1 MILAGPY
8 RLRAKT
14 RSAYYSVRFLADPD
28 TERELVRGSGERFHA
43 RCRTPGPKIMGESRL
58 SGDWCLLCC
67 AGGVWWLGG
76 LDRVEAH
83 GEPQRVGLAH
93 DAAHGAFGVESSEVV
108 AAEIGVVDV
117 VGEHVPDRS

>member
-1 MILAGPY
+1 M
-8 RLRAKT
+8 
-14 RSAYYSVRFLADPD
+14 PD
-28 TERELVRGSGERFHA
+28 TNAQDADGVITKVSPHSVADTIARLTALV
-43 RCRTPGPKIMGESRL
+43 TGPKIMGESRL